1 LARTVYLDAL
11 DYDEFCSGAPAHA
24 LDCGWRLAVGG
35 ASAGAAILRAKW
47 AKNDGQKKAMRRALE
62 RQADAGFE
70 IAAIVAD
77 PDIAAKADHR
87 EG

>member
-1 LARTVYLDAL
+1 VAGGSSED
-11 DYDEFCSGAPAHA
+11 F
-24 LDCGWRLAVGG
+24 AVGG

>member
-1 LARTVYLDAL
+1 LWLA
-11 DYDEFCSGAPAHA
+11 
-24 LDCGWRLAVGG
+24 
-35 ASAGAAILRAKW
+35 AGAAILRAKW